1 MTKRRSRGFSL
12 LELTVSLVILLL
24 LAGVLFSI
32 LPRYRTIVERDMVDI
47 NIRSMR
53 TGLRLQVSQWLLAGR
68 QKDLMTL
75 VGVNPVQWL
84 SGSLPDYL
92 GELDDPPSP
101 DVRGCW
107 YFDKMTRQLVFRS
120 KSSFLVSR
128 EDLET
133 HWQVIPSGGKDTGV
147 QLVEVESKSKT

>member
-68 QKDLMTL
+68 QKDLVTL

-84 SGSLPDYL
+84 SGGLPNYL
-92 GELDDPPSP
+92 GEFEAPPAS

-107 YFDKMTRQLVFRS
+107 YFDKVTRQLVFRS
-120 KSSFLVSR
+120 KSSILPSQ
-128 EDLET
+128 EDLEI
-133 HWQVIPSGGKDTGV
+133 HWQVVPSGGKDTGV
-147 QLVEVESKSKT
+147 QLLEVESKSKT